1 LDAYDIPDL
10 IITWGEWIM
19 AAIAGDD
26 MVVRIGGATAS
37 LADTALSVPQLL
49 QGGSLDYL
57 VFDYLAE
64 GSMGILGRLQA
75 GNPDMGYGFY
85 FLSLHVGPHLEEI
98 AAKGIKVVAN
108 AGGVNPVG
116 LVSGLEQMIKAK
128 GLDLTV
134 ACVEGDDL
142 RPRVDELRAAGHR
155 DMFIG
160 AEFPANI
167 VSANAYLGAFPIAA
181 ALDAGADIVITGRV
195 VDSAVVLG
203 PLIHE
208 FGWGE
213 DDLDL
218 LAAGTLAGHLLECGA
233 QVTGGTFTDWREVP
247 DWANIGFPI
256 GECHAD
262 GSLIITKPENTGGL
276 VSVGTVAEQI
286 LYEVS
291 DPADYIMPDVRCD
304 FSGVKLEQIG
314 ESRVRVS
321 GAKGHAATDTYKAC
335 ITFDGGWRAVA
346 YQPIIGEDAAE
357 KSMRQA
363 EALFERSRVLLS
375 GASLPDFTLT
385 DTVLIGGEASFG
397 DHAKP
402 GGGREI
408 ICKLVADHPDKEG
421 AEIFSREQWAG
432 ISGMSVG
439 TSINLATQ
447 VTPMTG
453 VFLFLIEK
461 KGIVPT
467 VTINGESQGVT
478 VALGSSLSEPASKV
492 SISERPETHP
502 DDVTVDLVQLAWV
515 RSGDKGHL
523 FNVAVIAR
531 EPQYLPYLRAALT
544 PQAVSDWYAHLGAE
558 GQPPRAEQFEAPG
571 LNALNYVIHGALTGG
586 INASTRLDPA
596 AKGMAQMLL
605 RFPVLMPVA
614 LAEKLNTISKGGSHA

>member
-1 LDAYDIPDL
+1 MTVVA
-10 IITWGEWIM
+10 GEDKVI
-19 AAIAGDD
+19 
-26 MVVRIGGATAS
+26 RIGGATAS

-49 QGGSLDYL
+49 QGGKLDYL

-75 GNPDMGYGFY
+75 SNSEMGYGFY
-85 FLSLHVGPHLEEI
+85 FLSLHVGPYLEEI
-98 AAKGIKVVAN
+98 ASQGVKVVAN
-108 AGGVNPVG
+108 AGGVNPSG
-116 LVSGLEQMIKAK
+116 LVTALEQMIQAK
-128 GLDLTV
+128 GLNLTV

-142 RPRVDELRAAGHR
+142 RGRSDELRAAGHR
-155 DMFIG
+155 DMFIDTP
-160 AEFPANI
+160 FPENI

-195 VDSAVVLG
+195 VDSAVTLG

-233 QVTGGTFTDWREVP
+233 QVTGGTFTDWRDVP

-256 GECHAD
+256 GECRAD
-262 GSLIITKPENTGGL
+262 GSVVLTKPEGAGGL
-276 VSVGTVAEQI
+276 VSIGTVAEQI

-291 DPADYIMPDVRCD
+291 DPADYIMADVRCD
-304 FSGVKLEQIG
+304 FSHVTLEQNG
-314 ESRVRVS
+314 EHRVRVS
-321 GAKGHAATDTYKAC
+321 GAKGLPPTESYKAC
-335 ITFDGGWRAVA
+335 ITFDGGWRTVA
-346 YQPIIGEDAAE
+346 YQPIIGEDATEKAE
-357 KSMRQA
+357 RQA
-363 EALFERSRVLLS
+363 KALFERGRALLKL
-375 GASLPDFTLT
+375 AKLPDFTMT
-385 DTVLIGGEASFG
+385 DTVLIGAEASYG
-397 DHAKP
+397 AQAQP

-408 ICKLVADHPDKEG
+408 ICKLVADHPTKEG

-453 VFLFLIEK
+453 VFLFLIDK

-467 VTINGESQGVT
+467 VTINGETQDLT
-478 VALGSSLSEPASKV
+478 VALGSSQSEPAPKV
-492 SISERPETHP
+492 TVTETSDSYL
-502 DDVTVDLVQLAWV
+502 DDIIVDLVQLAWA

-531 EPQYLPYLRAALT
+531 EPEYLPYLRAALT
-544 PQAVSDWYAHLGAE
+544 PHAVSKWYAHLGPE
-558 GQPPRAEQFEAPG
+558 GQPPRVEQFEAPG
-571 LNALNYVIHGALTGG
+571 LNALNYVIHDALTGG

-605 RFPVLMPVA
+605 RFPVSVPA
-614 LAEKLNTISKGGSHA
+614 TLAKKLNNKAISKGVSHA

>member
-1 LDAYDIPDL
+1 
-10 IITWGEWIM
+10 M
-19 AAIAGDD
+19 AAKAGNDK
-26 MVVRIGGATAS
+26 VIRIGGATAS

-49 QGGSLDYL
+49 SGGALDYL

-75 GNPDMGYGFY
+75 ANPDLGYGFY

-98 AAKGIKVVAN
+98 AAQGVKVIAN
-108 AGGVNPVG
+108 AGGVNSAA
-116 LVSGLEQMIKAK
+116 LVAALEQMIIAK
-128 GLDLTV
+128 GLDLIV

-142 RPRVDELRAAGHR
+142 RERVDELRAAGHR
-155 DMFIG
+155 DMFIDT
-160 AEFPANI
+160 EFPEKI

-233 QVTGGTFTDWREVP
+233 QVTGGTFTDWRDVP

-262 GSLIITKPENTGGL
+262 GTVVMTKPDDTGGL
-276 VSVGTVAEQI
+276 VSIGTVAEQI

-291 DPADYIMPDVRCD
+291 DPADYIMADVRCD
-304 FSGVKLEQIG
+304 FSQVQLEQIG
-314 ESRVRVS
+314 EHRVRVC
-321 GAKGHAATDTYKAC
+321 GAKGRPPTETYKAC
-335 ITFDGGWRAVA
+335 ITFDGGWRTVA
-346 YQPIIGEDAAE
+346 YQPIIGEDASE
-357 KSMRQA
+357 KAKRQA
-363 EALFERSRVLLS
+363 EALFERGRALLRS
-375 GASLPDFTLT
+375 GGLPDFTLT
-385 DTVLIGGEASFG
+385 ETVLIGGEASFG
-397 DHAKP
+397 AHAIP
-402 GGGREI
+402 GGGREL
-408 ICKLVADHPDKEG
+408 ICKLVVEHADREG

-453 VFLFLIEK
+453 VFLFLLGK
-461 KGIVPT
+461 DGITPT
-467 VTINGESQGVT
+467 VTIKGVTHEQPAAQGVP
-478 VALGSSLSEPASKV
+478 ALKTMSKALPKLGAEAPLLSIE
-492 SISERPETHP
+492 
-502 DDVTVDLVQLAWV
+502 DGVTVDLVQLAWA

-531 EPQYLPYLRAALT
+531 QPEFLPYLRIALT
-544 PQAVSDWYAHLGAE
+544 LAAVSDWYAHLGPK
-558 GQPPRAEQFEAPG
+558 GQPPRVEAFEAPG
-571 LNALNYVIHGALTGG
+571 LNALNFVIYDALTGG
-586 INASTRLDPA
+586 INASIKLDPA

-605 RFPVLMPVA
+605 RFPIKVPA
-614 LAEKLNTISKGGSHA
+614 KLAAN

>member
-1 LDAYDIPDL
+1 MNLV
-10 IITWGEWIM
+10 
-19 AAIAGDD
+19 GDD
-26 MVVRIGGATAS
+26 DKVVRIGGATAS

-49 QGGSLDYL
+49 SRGKLDYL

-75 GNPDMGYGFY
+75 ANPEMGYGFY
-85 FLSLHVGPHLEEI
+85 FLSLHVGPYLEDI
-98 AAKGIKVVAN
+98 AVQGVKVVAN
-108 AGGVNPVG
+108 AGGLNPAG
-116 LVSGLEQMIKAK
+116 LVSALEKMIHAK

-142 RPRVDELRAAGHR
+142 RGRVDELRAAGHS
-155 DMFIG
+155 DMFIDTP
-160 AEFPANI
+160 FPEDV

-208 FGWGE
+208 FGWGL
-213 DDLDL
+213 DDLDM

-233 QVTGGTFTDWREVP
+233 QVTGGTFTDWRDVP
-247 DWANIGFPI
+247 DWDNIGFPI

-262 GSLIITKPENTGGL
+262 GSVVITKPEGTGGL
-276 VSVGTVAEQI
+276 VSIGTVAEQI

-291 DPADYIMPDVRCD
+291 DPADYIVADVRCD
-304 FSGVKLEQIG
+304 FSHVKLDQIA
-314 ESRVRVS
+314 ENRVKVS
-321 GAKGHAATDTYKAC
+321 GAKGRVPTDTYKAC
-335 ITFDGGWRAVA
+335 ITFDGGWRTVA

-357 KSMRQA
+357 KAKRQA
-363 EALFERSRVLLS
+363 DALFERGRVLLR
-375 GASLPDFTLT
+375 AANLVDFTLA
-385 DTVLIGGEASFG
+385 DMVLIGGEASFG
-397 DHAKP
+397 AHANP
-402 GGGREI
+402 GGGREL
-408 ICKLVADHPDKEG
+408 ICKLIVDHPDKEG

-447 VTPMTG
+447 VSPMTG
-453 VFLFLIEK
+453 VFLFLLDKES
-461 KGIVPT
+461 VT
-467 VTINGESQGVT
+467 STMTINGVTQDIAVASGMPMSEYVPAQPAQRRIQNRQGD
-478 VALGSSLSEPASKV
+478 A
-492 SISERPETHP
+492 
-502 DDVTVDLVQLAWV
+502 TVDLVDLAWA

-531 EPQYLPYLRAALT
+531 EPEYLPYLRSALT
-544 PQAVSDWYAHLGAE
+544 IEAVSDWYAHLGPE
-558 GQPPRAEQFEAPG
+558 GQLPRVEQFEAPG
-571 LNALNYVIHGALTGG
+571 LNALNFVINDALMGG

-605 RFPVLMPVA
+605 RFPIKVPAA
-614 LAEKLNTISKGGSHA
+614 LAEKLKSNAISNGEQHA

>member
-1 LDAYDIPDL
+1 MTVVA
-10 IITWGEWIM
+10 GEDKVIR
-19 AAIAGDD
+19 
-26 MVVRIGGATAS
+26 VGGATAS

-49 QGGSLDYL
+49 NGGNLDYL

-64 GSMGILGRLQA
+64 GSMGILGRLQD

-85 FLSLHVGPHLEEI
+85 FLSLHVGPYLEEI
-98 AAKGIKVVAN
+98 ASQGVKVVAN
-108 AGGVNPVG
+108 AGGVNPSG
-116 LVSGLEQMIKAK
+116 LVTALEQMIQAK
-128 GLDLTV
+128 GLNLTV

-142 RPRVDELRAAGHR
+142 RGRSDELRAAGHR
-155 DMFIG
+155 DMFIDTP
-160 AEFPANI
+160 FPENI

-195 VDSAVVLG
+195 VDSAVTLG

-233 QVTGGTFTDWREVP
+233 QVTGGTFTDWRDVP

-256 GECHAD
+256 GECRAD
-262 GSLIITKPENTGGL
+262 GSVIITKPKDTGGL
-276 VSVGTVAEQI
+276 VSIGTVAEQI

-291 DPADYIMPDVRCD
+291 DPADYIMADVRCD
-304 FSGVKLEQIG
+304 FSHVELEQIG
-314 ESRVRVS
+314 EHRVRVS
-321 GAKGHAATDTYKAC
+321 GAKGRPPTESYKAC
-335 ITFDGGWRAVA
+335 ITFDGGWRTVA

-357 KSMRQA
+357 KAERQA
-363 EALFERSRVLLS
+363 EALFARGRALLKDAKLS
-375 GASLPDFTLT
+375 DFTLT

-397 DHAKP
+397 AQANL

-453 VFLFLIEK
+453 VFLFLIDK

-467 VTINGESQGVT
+467 VTIKGERNDVA
-478 VALGSSLSEPASKV
+478 VALGSSLSEPTPKH
-492 SISERPETHP
+492 SISERPETRP
-502 DDVTVDLVQLAWV
+502 DDITIDLVQLAWA

-531 EPQYLPYLRAALT
+531 EPEYLPYLRAALT
-544 PQAVSDWYAHLGAE
+544 PHAISKWYAHLGPQ
-558 GQPPRAEQFEAPG
+558 GQLPRVEPFEAPG
-571 LNALNYVIHGALTGG
+571 LNALNYVIHDALTGG

-605 RFPVLMPVA
+605 RFPISVPAA
-614 LAEKLNTISKGGSHA
+614 LAEKINNNAISKGGFHA